1 VPVQCQCSASA
12 VPVQTRRLRL
22 PWLQTTGGGRPLE
35 RPPWSMLNRRS
46 RASRG
51 MNGGLQRA
59 GTVYG
64 AWSHCL
70 DNAGRCEPADTH
82 IVPLRR
88 ASSCQYALRRAAAGT
103 SLITKGAILYRAQ
116 PFSTNHSLRAHTS
129 PTWPTNRSLAADM
142 SGTSL
147 DPAVLLP
154 EPASPR
160 SIRCRRHQHRTPTHP
175 LQVHGHASRSV
186 LNTRPCDIALVR
198 GRAHSLK
205 PV

>member
-1 VPVQCQCSASA
+1 

-22 PWLQTTGGGRPLE
+22 PAVVADDGGRATAGASTLVDAESQIARLE
-35 RPPWSMLNRRS
+35 S
-46 RASRG
+46 SRG
-51 MNGGLQRA
+51 MNGSLQRA
-59 GTVYG
+59 GAVCG

-70 DNAGRCEPADTH
+70 DSAGRCEPADTH

-160 SIRCRRHQHRTPTHP
+160 SIRCRRHQHRTPFAR
-175 LQVHGHASRSV
+175 LLVHGHASRSV
-186 LNTRPCDIALVR
+186 DGAQHQTL
-198 GRAHSLK
+198 
-205 PV
+205 

>member
-1 VPVQCQCSASA
+1 VVADD
-12 VPVQTRRLRL
+12 
-22 PWLQTTGGGRPLE
+22 GGRATAGASTLVDAESQIARLE
-35 RPPWSMLNRRS
+35 S
-46 RASRG
+46 SRG
-51 MNGGLQRA
+51 MNGSLQRA
-59 GTVYG
+59 GAVCG

-70 DNAGRCEPADTH
+70 DSAGRCEPADTH

-160 SIRCRRHQHRTPTHP
+160 SIRCRRHQHRTPFAR
-175 LQVHGHASRSV
+175 LLVHGHASRSV
-186 LNTRPCDIALVR
+186 DGAQHQTL
-198 GRAHSLK
+198 
-205 PV
+205 